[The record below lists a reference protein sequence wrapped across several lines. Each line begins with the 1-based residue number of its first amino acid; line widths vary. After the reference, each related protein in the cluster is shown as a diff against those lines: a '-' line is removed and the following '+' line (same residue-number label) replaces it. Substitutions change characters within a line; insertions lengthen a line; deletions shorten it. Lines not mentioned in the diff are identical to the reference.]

1 MWFRSG
7 TIPPCPARCSRS
19 TKTRSSRNERFARR
33 YNGRVTS
40 LAPPNAF
47 VASEAREPR
56 YPASVT
62 LQSVSGPVE
71 ASVIVPGSK
80 SITNRALLIA
90 ALAEGDTLLR
100 SPLFSDDT
108 FYMITALRALGVRI
122 DEQAG
127 GDLLIKGVG
136 GRLQEPKDTLF
147 IGNSGTSVRFL
158 TAACVHLPEDA
169 SCVLDG
175 VERMRQ
181 RPIQDLTDALSPLG
195 GVAQALN
202 GTGCPPVQVRGGGL
216 AGGETTVRGD
226 ISSQYLS
233 ALMMTAPLA
242 HRDVAIDVAG
252 KLVSRPYVRMTAAV
266 MEAFGV
272 GAILHADDSI
282 SIAAPQSYRACEY
295 TVEPDASNA
304 TYFLAAAAVTGGEV
318 TVRGLGS
325 ESIQGDV
332 HFAQMLE
339 AAGCVAKYAEGGITI
354 QGPNLLRGV
363 TVDLTLMPDTAQTL
377 AVVCLFAQGPSTIRG
392 LKTLRVKET
401 DRISAIADELRKLGA
416 EVEAGEDYWII
427 NPPASGAPRLAPG
440 EMIATYDDHRMAM
453 AFAVA
458 GLRVDGLVINDPGCV
473 AKTFPDFW
481 ERWNAAFYHD
491 SSGDTDA

>member
-1 MWFRSG
+1 M
-7 TIPPCPARCSRS
+7 
-19 TKTRSSRNERFARR
+19 
-33 YNGRVTS
+33 
-40 LAPPNAF
+40 
-47 VASEAREPR
+47 
-56 YPASVT
+56 
-62 LQSVSGPVE
+62 E
-71 ASVIVPGSK
+71 ASVVVPGSK

-100 SPLFSDDT
+100 SPLVSDDT
-108 FYMITALRALGVRI
+108 VYMINALRALGVRI
-122 DEQAG
+122 DEKPS
-127 GDLLIKGVG
+127 GDLLIG
-136 GRLQEPKDTLF
+136 GINGQFQQPEDALF

-158 TAACVHLPEDA
+158 TAACAHLPEDA

-181 RPIQDLTDALSPLG
+181 RPIQDLIDALAPLG
-195 GVAQALN
+195 GVAQSVN

-242 HRDVAIDVAG
+242 RRDVAIDIAG

-272 GAILHADDSI
+272 DAILHPNDSI
-282 SIAAPQSYRACEY
+282 TIAAPQSYVGRVCEI
-295 TVEPDASNA
+295 EPDASNA
-304 TYFLAAAAVTGGEV
+304 SYFLAAAAVTGGEV
-318 TVRGLGS
+318 TVRGLGNA
-325 ESIQGDV
+325 SIQGDV

-339 AAGCVAKYAEGGITI
+339 AAGCVAKYAKNSITI
-354 QGPNLLRGV
+354 QGPSLLRGV

-401 DRISAIADELRKLGA
+401 DRISAIAAELRKLGA

-427 NPPASGAPRLAPG
+427 NPPANGAPRLAPG
-440 EMIATYDDHRMAM
+440 ESIATYDDHRMAM

-458 GLRVDGLVINDPGCV
+458 GLRINELVIDDPGCV

-481 ERWNAAFYHD
+481 ERWEAAFYHD